1 MDGIDDPES
10 TSVKRNSP
18 EFIMVL
24 TILSALFVPLLE
36 AYGSI
41 LSR

>member
-18 EFIMVL
+18 EFIMAL

>member
-1 MDGIDDPES
+1 MDGIDEPES
-10 TSVKRNSP
+10 ASVKRNSP

>member
-1 MDGIDDPES
+1 MDGLDDPKSASIE
-10 TSVKRNSP
+10 RNSP
-18 EFIMVL
+18 EFIIVL
-24 TILSALFVPLLE
+24 TILSAIFVPLLE